1 VQNSAITHP
10 PLPKAIPEGYK
21 LCWPCKMKA
30 VRKSVLVYAISK
42 EEMNAKLLA
51 GAGNRTIVIR
61 KNMSP
66 KKRKE
71 Q

>member
-1 VQNSAITHP
+1 
-10 PLPKAIPEGYK
+10 
-21 LCWPCKMKA
+21 MKA